1 MKNRHN
7 LKLLQVKIRIFFF
20 LQEDM
25 YKVGV
30 KQRQT
35 STVVEYRVTVAV
47 PNIHV
52 HNKLNLF

>member
-1 MKNRHN
+1 M
-7 LKLLQVKIRIFFF
+7 QVKIRIFFF

>member
-7 LKLLQVKIRIFFF
+7 LKLLQVKIRKFFF

-47 PNIHV
+47 S
-52 HNKLNLF
+52 